1 MTIRVLAGCLV
12 LLALGSPT
20 FAQELKPTV
29 EVRAEYL
36 MSIESLLGSR
46 APVGQRAVVNVTG
59 GSVRGPNIKGEIVA
73 PAGDWLFVMPDGSNR
88 LDVRFT
94 IKTDG
99 NEMIFVDYGGVIVFR
114 R

>member
-36 MSIESLLGSR
+36 MSIEGLLGSR
-46 APVGQRAVVNVTG
+46 APVGQR
-59 GSVRGPNIKGEIVA
+59 VR
-73 PAGDWLFVMPDGSNR
+73 
-88 LDVRFT
+88 
-94 IKTDG
+94 
-99 NEMIFVDYGGVIVFR
+99 
-114 R
+114 